1 MSNFRFG
8 GVELHAIDATCSA
21 RVPFTQAFSIDD
33 AFPPKYTKLEMIMN
47 DGTRLAYCDPRRF
60 GRVKLRCAEPA
71 ELAALAPDALEAPAV
86 AAMRSALSS
95 KSAPIKAV
103 LLDQSAVVCGIGN
116 WVADEVLYMSRIHPA
131 TAAAALSADQVKAL
145 REAIVTVCKT
155 ACDANA
161 DSEQF
166 PATWLFHHRWAK
178 QTTGSIASPI
188 GRIHFDTIG
197 GRTTAFLPD
206 VQKKTGGKPAAKPS
220 AKPASKKK
228 RVSAAKKPS
237 AAKKRRTSPRSLSK

>member
-1 MSNFRFG
+1 M
-8 GVELHAIDATCSA
+8 
-21 RVPFTQAFSIDD
+21 
-33 AFPPKYTKLEMIMN
+33 
-47 DGTRLAYCDPRRF
+47 
-60 GRVKLRCAEPA
+60 
-71 ELAALAPDALEAPAV
+71 
-86 AAMRSALSS
+86 
-95 KSAPIKAV
+95 
-103 LLDQSAVVCGIGN
+103 
-116 WVADEVLYMSRIHPA
+116 
-131 TAAAALSADQVKAL
+131 
-145 REAIVTVCKT
+145 CKT

-206 VQKKTGGKPAAKPS
+206 VQKKMGGTPAAKPS
-220 AKPASKKK
+220 KKPAAAAKPASKKK

>member
-1 MSNFRFG
+1 ME
-8 GVELHAIDATCSA
+8 VDATSQHE
-21 RVPFTQAFSIDD
+21 RVANF
-33 AFPPKYTKLEMIMN
+33 
-47 DGTRLAYCDPRRF
+47 DPH
-60 GRVKLRCAEPA
+60 
-71 ELAALAPDALEAPAV
+71 
-86 AAMRSALSS
+86 RSA
-95 KSAPIKAV
+95 I
-103 LLDQSAVVCGIGN
+103 VCGIGN

-131 TAAAALSADQVKAL
+131 TAASALSADQVKAL
-145 REAIVTVCKT
+145 REAIVNVCKT

-178 QTTGSIASPI
+178 MTTGSIASPI

-206 VQKKTGGKPAAKPS
+206 VQTKTGGTAKPSKKPAAA

-228 RVSAAKKPS
+228 RVAKKPS

>member
-1 MSNFRFG
+1 MSNFRLG

-60 GRVKLRCAEPA
+60 GRIKLRGAEPA

-103 LLDQSAVVCGIGN
+103 LLDQSAAV
-116 WVADEVLYMSRIHPA
+116 WKSTSMSGALHYEQPFLDA
-131 TAAAALSADQVKAL
+131 TDLAFQSAF
-145 REAIVTVCKT
+145 E
-155 ACDANA
+155 
-161 DSEQF
+161 
-166 PATWLFHHRWAK
+166 
-178 QTTGSIASPI
+178 ASP
-188 GRIHFDTIG
+188 GQMRDQ
-197 GRTTAFLPD
+197 R
-206 VQKKTGGKPAAKPS
+206 S
-220 AKPASKKK
+220 A
-228 RVSAAKKPS
+228 
-237 AAKKRRTSPRSLSK
+237 

>member
-33 AFPPKYTKLEMIMN
+33 AFPPKYTKLELVMH

-60 GRVKLRCAEPA
+60 GRVKLRGAEPA

-86 AAMRSALSS
+86 ASIRQTLGG

-116 WVADEVLYMSRIHPA
+116 WVADEVLYMARVHPA
-131 TAAAALSADQVKAL
+131 TAASALSADQVKAL
-145 REAIVTVCKT
+145 RAAIVTVCKT

-178 QTTGSIASPI
+178 MTTGSIASPM

>member
-1 MSNFRFG
+1 MSNFRLG

-60 GRVKLRCAEPA
+60 GRVKLRGAEPD
-71 ELAALAPDALEAPAV
+71 ELAVLAPDALTPPAV
-86 AAMRSALSS
+86 ADMRSALSS
-95 KSAPIKAV
+95 RSAPIKAV

-131 TAAAALSADQVKAL
+131 TAASALSADQVKAL
-145 REAIVTVCKT
+145 RAAIVNVCKT

-178 QTTGSIASPI
+178 MTTGSIASPI

-206 VQKKTGGKPAAKPS
+206 VQKKTGGQPAAKPS
-220 AKPASKKK
+220 TKPASKKK
-228 RVSAAKKPS
+228 RAAKKPS